1 MSYTTLSMIALALVA
16 IATVVYRIVEG
27 WSWVDSLYF
36 SVIAVTTIGFGD
48 YTPTTDFTK
57 LFTIAYVI
65 AGVSL
70 VASVFNERLR
80 RHHAAIAWVA
90 HRTEKRT
97 HGTDRYDADD
107 NRRES

>member
-1 MSYTTLSMIALALVA
+1 MIALVLVA
-16 IATVVYRIVEG
+16 VATTVYRFAES
-27 WSWVDSLYF
+27 WSWIDSLYF

-48 YTPTTDFTK
+48 YTPTTNFTK

-80 RHHAAIAWVA
+80 RHHAAVAWLA
-90 HRTEKRT
+90 HRTEQRT
-97 HGTDRYDADD
+97 HGTNRDDADGE
-107 NRRES
+107 RRER